1 MQFDL
6 PIMGSCVSRNKS
18 ISLSN
23 ESKALRRKVSS
34 IIMSP
39 EEAERINNEEAR
51 KINNDEPQNS
61 FRNNK
66 LPSQGKALQGSLL
79 IKSQKVVFS
88 GLSSQSKQ
96 TGFEDKRMSI
106 NHSEFNMD
114 HLASFG
120 ISVTCKKG
128 LKPGS
133 PNQDDYFVSLDKKSI
148 ILGVFDGHGLFG
160 HDISNFVHS
169 TLPSILLSQQDLK
182 SDPVNA
188 IKSSFQECQNQLL
201 LNSEQIDCT
210 ASGCTATLVCILN
223 KKLFIAHVGDS
234 RAIIAQEIDS
244 KIVSKNL
251 TEDHRPDLL
260 KESERIRNCGGEI
273 RKLSEDA
280 PFRIF
285 RPGENFPGLNMSRAF
300 GDTICQ
306 ELGVI
311 CEPEISEI
319 EVKDTDQ
326 FILIC
331 SDGVWEFITSQDAV
345 NLVIKS
351 EKDPRKATEKIAA
364 LAWMRWKNVYDLL
377 VDDITAMIIHLNNK
391 HIKEYFTDQNDESSE
406 SVSVENLQ

>member
-1 MQFDL
+1 
-6 PIMGSCVSRNKS
+6 MGSCISKNRS

-23 ESKALRRKVSS
+23 DSKALRRKVSS

-39 EEAERINNEEAR
+39 EEAERMNNEEAR
-51 KINNDEPQNS
+51 KINNDEVQNS

-79 IKSQKVVFS
+79 IKSQKIVFT
-88 GLSSQSKQ
+88 GLSSRSKQ
-96 TGFEDKRMSI
+96 MGFEDKRMSI
-106 NHSEFNMD
+106 NHSDFSIE

-169 TLPSILLSQQDLK
+169 TLPSILLSHPDLK
-182 SDPVNA
+182 LNPINA
-188 IKSSFQECQNQLL
+188 IKSSFLECQNQLL

-234 RAIIAQEIDS
+234 RAIIAQEINS
-244 KIVSKNL
+244 KIVAKNL

-260 KESERIRNCGGEI
+260 KESERIRDCGGEI
-273 RKLSEDA
+273 RKLAEDA

-285 RPGENFPGLNMSRAF
+285 RPGENYPGLNMSRAF
-300 GDTICQ
+300 GDTLSQ
-306 ELGVI
+306 QLGVI
-311 CEPEISEI
+311 CEPEVSEI

-351 EKDPRKATEKIAA
+351 GNDPKKATEKLAA
-364 LAWMRWKNVYDLL
+364 LAWMRWKNEYDVL
-377 VDDITAMIIHLNNK
+377 VDDITAMIIYLNNK
-391 HIKEYFTDQNDESSE
+391 HIKEYFADKNDENSE
-406 SVSVENLQ
+406 PDSVEQL